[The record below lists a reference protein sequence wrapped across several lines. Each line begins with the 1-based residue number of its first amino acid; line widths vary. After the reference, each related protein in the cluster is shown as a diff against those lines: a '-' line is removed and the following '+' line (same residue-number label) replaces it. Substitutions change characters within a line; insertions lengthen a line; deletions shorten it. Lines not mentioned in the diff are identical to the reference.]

1 MKNILFPT
9 DFSDHA
15 THAFPY
21 ALLLARRF
29 GSKITV
35 LHVFGK
41 PETPI
46 GMTNEEKADRVAQK
60 LLSFVKEN
68 TRPGDRNIQINYVA
82 EVGYAAESI
91 VKVALDVEADL
102 IALGTSGH
110 SNSLFGTTAINV
122 LERADC
128 PVLVVP
134 PNEKHPPNISRI
146 LFTTDFEFRDLLGI
160 NALKRWCQFFD
171 ATMDVVHVLEK
182 GNDELAAKIN
192 LAALQEVY
200 DEEINTSFQ
209 LLVGSVREELEAYIE
224 NQGIDLLAMIT
235 HKRDFMGRLLDISV
249 TKNVARHVH
258 IPMLVM
264 KDNAY
269 QFQPPFDLSR
279 VISIA

>member
-15 THAFPY
+15 RHAFPY

-29 GSKITV
+29 GAKVTV
-35 LHVFGK
+35 LHAFGK
-41 PETPI
+41 PEAPF
-46 GMTNEEKADRVAQK
+46 GMTNEEKAEK
-60 LLSFVKEN
+60 
-68 TRPGDRNIQINYVA
+68 VA
-82 EVGYAAESI
+82 ENLLIFVRNNTGPQDEKVQIDYLAEFGYASDAILKASLET
-91 VKVALDVEADL
+91 EADL
-102 IALGTSGH
+102 IALGTSGR
-110 SNSLFGTTAINV
+110 SNALFGTTAVNV

-134 PNEKHPPNISRI
+134 PNDDLAPRINRI

-160 NALKRWCQFFD
+160 NALKRWCQFFK
-171 ATMDVVHVLEK
+171 ASLDVVHVLEK
-182 GNDELAAKIN
+182 GKDELAAKIN

-200 DEEINTSFQ
+200 GKEKDISFQ
-209 LLVGSVREELEAYIE
+209 LTIGVVREEVEKYIGD
-224 NQGIDLLAMIT
+224 NDIDLLAMIT
-235 HKRDFMGRLLDISV
+235 HRRDFMGRLLDISV
-249 TKNVARHVH
+249 TKNVARHVN